1 MGDPTSLATL
11 AVVAMLAVERV
22 VTKCNL
28 YPVGVKTLDCEASK
42 CFSFHIVRSSGGTP
56 TMTTPQPSGS
66 MQPLSL
72 PTTSTELAELAAQTA
87 RRLSSPEGQ
96 DLPPLVQKMG

>member
-1 MGDPTSLATL
+1 MGEPTSLATL

-42 CFSFHIVRSSGGTP
+42 CFSFHVVRSSGGTP
-56 TMTTPQPSGS
+56 TMTTPQPSGAQ
-66 MQPLSL
+66 QPPGL
-72 PTTSTELAELAAQTA
+72 PTTATELAEIVAQTA